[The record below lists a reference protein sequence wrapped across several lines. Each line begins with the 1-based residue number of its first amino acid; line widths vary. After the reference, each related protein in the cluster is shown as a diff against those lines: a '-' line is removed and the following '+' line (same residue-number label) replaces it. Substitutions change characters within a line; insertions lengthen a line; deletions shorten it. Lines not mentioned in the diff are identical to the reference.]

1 MEKNY
6 SLSNYAWD
14 NAKMQLFDKHK
25 GSIGNRAACAAEL
38 VWNNEVK
45 NIKLLGVAGGTAL
58 AVDTFAGSKAALNG
72 AKKLASTATDKAT
85 KAVVD
90 FAGKHETAGKALNA
104 VKGAATK
111 ATTYIDDVA
120 NKINSS
126 DLANKAKKGVEA
138 VKNNGTVKKVA
149 TKVADAATKVKNSNF
164 VKTLSKN
171 KVGIIIAAGIALGT
185 KVLIDW
191 AHKNADIEQKYEDK
205 AKLQG

>member
-1 MEKNY
+1 MSNY
-6 SLSNYAWD
+6 SMTNYTWD

-25 GSIGNRAACAAEL
+25 GSLTNRAACAGEL
-38 VWNNEVK
+38 VLNTELA
-45 NIKLLGVAGGTAL
+45 KLKMLGVAGGTAL
-58 AVDTFAGSKAALNG
+58 AVDTFAGSKVALNG

-104 VKGAATK
+104 VKDATTK

-149 TKVADAATKVKNSNF
+149 TKVAEAATKVKNSNF

-171 KVGIIIAAGIALGT
+171 KVGIIIAAGIVAGAA
-185 KVLIDW
+185 VMIDW
-191 AHKNADIEQKYEDK
+191 AQKNGDIEQKYEDK